1 MRLGCRAF
9 ALPLSLYNSK
19 YVLLLSLR
27 ISLYVLL
34 SESSPYTLL
43 SILLPIRPPL
53 DTLFLVTH

>member
-1 MRLGCRAF
+1 MRLGCRIF

-43 SILLPIRPPL
+43 SILLPIHPPL